1 MGKEKKKHS
10 VLKTAAAAC
19 LLIAAAAVLIILF
32 SGRYLAS
39 TMRLERME
47 GSVWLEDE
55 KGNGQEPAGGMRF
68 RSGNALCTGS
78 SSLASVSLD
87 SCIMMLTAQGQIQ
100 RILKKETEVHEY
112 RTPYHI

>member
-47 GSVWLEDE
+47 GSVRLEDE

-68 RSGNALCTGS
+68 RSGNALCIGS